1 MQRHNDTTAKSSSC
15 LGKYL
20 CSAGLLAT
28 LIFAGA
34 SHAAACDR
42 PAFTSAIPDGRSASE
57 EQMASAQQE
66 ISAFVKASE
75 AYIQC
80 IEGTS
85 NAAKMRNDA
94 IDDMEKVAAAF
105 NRQLRTYRK
114 HSQ

>member
-1 MQRHNDTTAKSSSC
+1 MRRQNDTFAKPSSN
-15 LGKYL
+15 LGKQL
-20 CSAGLLAT
+20 WRTGLLAA
-28 LIFAGA
+28 LLFAGA

-42 PAFTSAIPDGRSASE
+42 PAFTGAIPDGRNANE

-80 IEGTS
+80 IEGDS
-85 NAAKMRNDA
+85 NAQRMRNDT

-105 NRQLRTYRK
+105 NRQLRAYRK
-114 HSQ
+114 HSR